1 MKNQFN
7 KKVFLGKFILI
18 ILLGVICGVSCLFSS
33 QIERA
38 LGIGDKS
45 ASFSAK
51 EDIVDGLK
59 VHYLD
64 VGQGDCTFIEFPD
77 DTTMMIDASIA
88 SYSQH
93 IIKYVQDLGVSKID
107 YFVLTHSDNDHV
119 GGAKAVFDAFEIAN
133 VYRPFQIAGKVVGGQ
148 TEPIAEETL
157 KEYYE
162 TIYPGDIQVATNNSY
177 ANFIKSAY
185 SETYTSGGATYK
197 ANVTVTYDGI
207 KIPEAISAEFSFE
220 FFAPLVRTGASKIN
234 YEETGTRGYPTKNYG
249 NANDSSPVMLLEY
262 HEKSFIFTGDAS
274 ETVEKDVMSTLSPE
288 EKERF
293 KNVDVMQA
301 GHHGSRYS
309 NSEEFLAL
317 VSPNYFVISCGKD
330 NRYKHPHSEV
340 LERVKALPHTVSDY
354 ILITYESGDI
364 LFGLDKDGNLV
375 YAANASGSGITVY
388 YWEIALAIF
397 VLGTII
403 ILSVKVTKNKKAT
416 AKRAVSTA
424 KKTVNKYAN
433 K

>member
-1 MKNQFN
+1 MKKQFN

-33 QIERA
+33 KIETA

-51 EDIVDGLK
+51 EEIVDGLK

-88 SYSQH
+88 SYSEH
-93 IIKYVQDLGVSKID
+93 IIKYVQDLGVTKID

-119 GGAKAVFDAFEIAN
+119 GGAKAVFDAFEIVN
-133 VYRPFQIAGKVVGGQ
+133 VYRPFQIAGKVVGGN
-148 TEPIAEETL
+148 TEPIAEEAL

-177 ANFIKSAY
+177 ASFIRSAY
-185 SETYTSGGATYK
+185 SETYTESGVSYR

-207 KIPEAISAEFSFE
+207 KIPEGTSAEFSFE
-220 FFAPLVRTGASKIN
+220 FFAPLVRTGASEIN
-234 YEETGTRGYPTKNYG
+234 FAETITHGYPTKNYG

-274 ETVEKDVMSTLSPE
+274 ETVEKDVMSTLSTE

-330 NRYKHPHSEV
+330 NRYKHPHTEV

-364 LFGLDKDGNLV
+364 LFGLDKDGNLI

-416 AKRAVSTA
+416 AKRAVNTA
-424 KKTVNKYAN
+424 KKTINKYAN

>member
-1 MKNQFN
+1 
-7 KKVFLGKFILI
+7 
-18 ILLGVICGVSCLFSS
+18 
-33 QIERA
+33 
-38 LGIGDKS
+38 
-45 ASFSAK
+45 
-51 EDIVDGLK
+51 
-59 VHYLD
+59 
-64 VGQGDCTFIEFPD
+64 
-77 DTTMMIDASIA
+77 
-88 SYSQH
+88 
-93 IIKYVQDLGVSKID
+93 
-107 YFVLTHSDNDHV
+107 
-119 GGAKAVFDAFEIAN
+119 
-133 VYRPFQIAGKVVGGQ
+133 
-148 TEPIAEETL
+148 
-157 KEYYE
+157 
-162 TIYPGDIQVATNNSY
+162 
-177 ANFIKSAY
+177 
-185 SETYTSGGATYK
+185 
-197 ANVTVTYDGI
+197 
-207 KIPEAISAEFSFE
+207 
-220 FFAPLVRTGASKIN
+220 
-234 YEETGTRGYPTKNYG
+234 
-249 NANDSSPVMLLEY
+249 MLLEY

-288 EKERF
+288 EKEHF

-397 VLGTII
+397 VIGTII